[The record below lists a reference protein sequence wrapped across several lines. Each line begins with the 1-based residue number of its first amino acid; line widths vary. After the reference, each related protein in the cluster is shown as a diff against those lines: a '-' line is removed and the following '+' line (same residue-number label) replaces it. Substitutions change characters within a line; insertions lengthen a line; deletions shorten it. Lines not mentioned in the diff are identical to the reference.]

1 MQLTYSQYFEP
12 AIAGAR
18 VDLSDSE
25 IGSYAAEN
33 AIQPGFGVIDGT
45 IGGKQVKMPSGA
57 VTSFRGIALLRSNT
71 EQDSSGLVQYK
82 AKDSV
87 SVLEQG
93 RAWVP
98 VKGAVAW
105 DADVYLIH
113 TGADAGKFTSGAG
126 ANQTIIAGAKF
137 KFATTGDGLSIVKLK

>member
-1 MQLTYSQYFEP
+1 MQLNYSQYMEP

-18 VDLSDSE
+18 VDLSSDE
-25 IGSYAAEN
+25 VGSYVAEN
-33 AIQPGFGVIDGT
+33 AIQPGFGIVDGT
-45 IGGKQVKMPSGA
+45 IGGKQVKMPAGA
-57 VTSFRGIALLRSNT
+57 VTAFRGIALLKSNS
-71 EQDSSGLVQYK
+71 EQDVNGLVQYK

-113 TGADAGKFTSGAG
+113 TGADAGKFTSGVG